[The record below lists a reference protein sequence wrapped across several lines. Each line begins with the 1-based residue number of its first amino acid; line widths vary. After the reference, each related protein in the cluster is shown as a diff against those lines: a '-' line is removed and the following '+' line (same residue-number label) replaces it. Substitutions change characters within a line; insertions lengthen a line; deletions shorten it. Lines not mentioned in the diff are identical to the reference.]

1 MLAPIVI
8 GSIVSFVVLV
18 TGAVTAFAFQTSER
32 RPDRQLQRNRST
44 RASWRSI

>member
-18 TGAVTAFAFQTSER
+18 TGMITAFAFRTSEHR
-32 RPDRQLQRNRST
+32 SDRPDHRNRSL
-44 RASWRSI
+44 RAS

>member
-18 TGAVTAFAFQTSER
+18 TGAVTAFAFQTR
-32 RPDRQLQRNRST
+32 DPRKDRL
-44 RASWRSI
+44 